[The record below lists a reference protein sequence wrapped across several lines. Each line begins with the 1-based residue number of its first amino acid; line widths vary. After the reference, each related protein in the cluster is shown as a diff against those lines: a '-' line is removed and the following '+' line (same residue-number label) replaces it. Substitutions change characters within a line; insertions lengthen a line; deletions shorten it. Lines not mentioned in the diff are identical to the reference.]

1 MRALL
6 AFGSAPATLIAQHEA
21 WRVGMAKIS
30 GGCLCGAV
38 RYESSAEPLGSAICH
53 CTDCQHVSGSAF
65 SVNVVVPA
73 SSVRFKGESL
83 ASFAHKGGSG
93 KSLSRKFCQ
102 NCGSSIAT
110 EAEALPGALIIK
122 AGTLDDSSWLKP
134 NTHLWTNSAQS
145 WVRIDPEAKAFPKGR
160 T

>member
-1 MRALL
+1 M
-6 AFGSAPATLIAQHEA
+6 P
-21 WRVGMAKIS
+21 KIS

-73 SSVRFKGESL
+73 SSVTFKGESP
-83 ASFAHKGGSG
+83 ASYAYKGGSG
-93 KSLSRKFCQ
+93 KALSRKFCPK
-102 NCGSSIAT
+102 CGSSIAS
-110 EAEALPGALIIK
+110 EAEALPGVLIIK

-134 NTHLWTNSAQS
+134 NTHIWTSSAQS
-145 WVRIDPEAKAFPKGR
+145 WVRIDHGATTFPKGR
-160 T
+160 H